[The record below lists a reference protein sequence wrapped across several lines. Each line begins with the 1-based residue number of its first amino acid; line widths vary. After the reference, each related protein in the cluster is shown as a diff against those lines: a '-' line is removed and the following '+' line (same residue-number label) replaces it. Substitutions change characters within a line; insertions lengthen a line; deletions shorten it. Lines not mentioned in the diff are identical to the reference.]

1 MGSRG
6 VSPRRA
12 NDCVLKGVLIGMDKE
27 VGVEITSQGSMAT
40 VAFKAT
46 SISDVE
52 GISSASKQIKGF
64 IEKSHPDKIVFD
76 FERVKFFSSQVLGLL
91 LDIRAKLQTY
101 NGEVVISAIN
111 PQLHRVF
118 RITNLDKVFKFFPD
132 KESAFIAESE
142 N

>member
-1 MGSRG
+1 
-6 VSPRRA
+6 
-12 NDCVLKGVLIGMDKE
+12 MDKE
-27 VGVEITSQGSMAT
+27 VGVEITSQGTMAT

-52 GISSASKQIKGF
+52 GISCASKQIKGF
-64 IEKSHPDKIVFD
+64 IEESHPDKIVFD

-132 KESAFIAESE
+132 KESAFRTESE